1 MKPRLLPRSSSRPAR
16 LLALRSAERW
26 TRRSAGPASSRGR
39 SSEARWAAGR
49 AVRRRPALRARAI
62 DRGRRSRACS
72 STSSATGR
80 ERVASASVRM
90 RSRISRSCSIARSST
105 TTASREGRMRAA
117 ARSRRRARARA
128 GIVAEFARGERRALE
143 TLFRRLRRDPHDPP
157 RSVRDELE
165 RAIARILRRV
175 DPVPGEEPTPGNLPH
190 GPGDGFTR

>member
-1 MKPRLLPRSSSRPAR
+1 MASFSEHDLQLHDVQRYWSGARRFRIGPHAQPNFAWVLLDRALLHYDSVAR
-16 LLALRSAERW
+16 RTHA
-26 TRRSAGPASSRGR
+26 RRGAI
-39 SSEARWAAGR
+39 
-49 AVRRRPALRARAI
+49 AVQ
-62 DRGRRSRACS
+62 G
-72 STSSATGR
+72 
-80 ERVASASVRM
+80 
-90 RSRISRSCSIARSST
+90 
-105 TTASREGRMRAA
+105 EG
-117 ARSRRRARARA
+117 ARA